1 MFLEKQLAR
10 GKSFIWKKPFLVGS
24 VLMDTE
30 KMLEIIETRA
40 WFPKNKDTEEKMKI
54 R

>member
-10 GKSFIWKKPFLVGS
+10 GKSFMWKKSFLAGN

-40 WFPKNKDTEEKMKI
+40 WFPKKKVTTKSNK
-54 R
+54 